1 MIVIPAIDLKDG
13 KCVRLK
19 QGKIDNDTIYS
30 EKPFEVAKY
39 FEQIGVKRLH
49 IVDLNGAFKGE
60 PENIDA
66 IKEIISNTNLVTEL
80 GGGIRDLK
88 TIEFYLNLGV
98 DFIILGTIIVENFKI
113 LEEACKNFPGK
124 IIAGI
129 DGQNG
134 KVAIKGWTQITDIDV
149 ITLSKKCESVGI
161 REIIY
166 TDISRDGMQTG
177 VNVEATKRL
186 QDKVK
191 VPVIAS
197 GGVNDINDILK
208 LKENNIYGVITGRA
222 IYENTLDL
230 KEALRVCGDDW

>member
-177 VNVEATKRL
+177 VNVEATKSL

-208 LKENNIYGVITGRA
+208 LKQNNIYGVITGRA

-230 KEALRVCGDDW
+230 KEALRVCADD

>member
-66 IKEIISNTNLVTEL
+66 IKEIISNTNLLTEL

-98 DFIILGTIIVENFKI
+98 DYVILGTIIVENFKI

-177 VNVEATKRL
+177 VNVEATKSL

-208 LKENNIYGVITGRA
+208 LKQNNIYGVITGRA

-230 KEALRVCGDDW
+230 KEALRVCADD

>member
-1 MIVIPAIDLKDG
+1 MIIIPAIDLKDG

-208 LKENNIYGVITGRA
+208 LKQNNIYGVITGRA

-230 KEALRVCGDDW
+230 KEALRVCADD

>member
-66 IKEIISNTNLVTEL
+66 IKEIISNTNLLTEL

-98 DFIILGTIIVENFKI
+98 DYVILGTIIVENFKI

-177 VNVEATKRL
+177 VNVEATKSL

-208 LKENNIYGVITGRA
+208 LKQNNIYGVITGRA

-230 KEALRVCGDDW
+230 KEALRVCADDW

>member
-177 VNVEATKRL
+177 VNVEATKSL

-208 LKENNIYGVITGRA
+208 LKQNNIYGVITGRA

-230 KEALRVCGDDW
+230 KEALRVCADDW